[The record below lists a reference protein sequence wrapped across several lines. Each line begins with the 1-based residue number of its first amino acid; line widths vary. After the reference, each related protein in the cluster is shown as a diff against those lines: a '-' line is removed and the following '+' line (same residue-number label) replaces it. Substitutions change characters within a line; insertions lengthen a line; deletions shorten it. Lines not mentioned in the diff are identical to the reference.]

1 VSEAAEAADGLP
13 PLREVVRRHGL
24 GAKKSLGQNFLFDL
38 NLAGRIAKAAGP
50 LAGVSVLEVGPG
62 PGGLTRAL
70 LALGAGRVIAVERD
84 QRAIAALAEIAA
96 HYPGRLAI
104 IAADALAFDPRP
116 HLPQG
121 PVRIVANLPYNIA
134 TALLVGWLSVEPW
147 PPWYDGAVLMFQR
160 EVAERITAQPHTKAY
175 GRLSVLAQWRC
186 EARILFDVNAS
197 AFVPR
202 PNVTSALVRLL
213 PRATPM
219 PCERSLL
226 ERVTAAA
233 FGQRRKMLRQSLRAL
248 DVDVAALLAAVQ
260 IKATARA
267 EDVPVAGFVALARAL
282 AASRALGHDGAQES
296 DSRGGAP

>member
-1 VSEAAEAADGLP
+1 VSEAGEAADGLP

-24 GAKKSLGQNFLFDL
+24 RAKKTLGQNFLFDL

-84 QRAIAALAEIAA
+84 QRAIAAVAEIAA
-96 HYPGRLAI
+96 HYPGRLTI
-104 IAADALAFDPRP
+104 IAADALSFDPRP
-116 HLPQG
+116 HLPPG
-121 PVRIVANLPYNIA
+121 PARIVANLPYNIA
-134 TALLVGWLSVEPW
+134 TALLVNWLSIEPW

-186 EARILFDVNAS
+186 EARILFAVNAS
-197 AFVPR
+197 AFVPP

-219 PCERSLL
+219 PCDRNLL

-248 DVDVAALLAAVQ
+248 DTDVEALLAAAQ
-260 IKATARA
+260 IEATARA

-282 AASRALGHDGAQES
+282 AASRALGHDGAQERQS
-296 DSRGGAP
+296 HGEVP